1 MDIKILFSVNLLIL
15 FVVSATLL
23 MKYKNNRQN
32 TSIQYLT
39 YFIGLHFIGFIL
51 FVLRNEIPDF
61 ISIIVANMFFAG
73 GTLFFYLAI
82 KTLVNEKTIWRNQ
95 YYIPI
100 IVFFIGFITFTYV
113 IYDTKTRIMIYY
125 FYCTVYVLPSAWL
138 LWKHEASR
146 FKLFDKATAVL
157 LFIISFIFIA
167 IIIQSIFI
175 ELQDYYF
182 SNNNIFMIVS
192 IVIIDIFGLWTLL
205 ALKYR
210 VKKKT

>member
-175 ELQDYYF
+175 KLQDYYF

-205 ALKYR
+205 ALTYR